1 MGSEDFDSR
10 FFHAEALDDCVVA
23 RFHEGPLNEEL
34 NIEELGRSLYQLID
48 LHGFRR
54 VAVDLSETPYVT
66 SSVLGKLITL
76 HRRLHRVDGRLVLCG
91 LQESVEEVMRRSNLL
106 EYFQVTDSRDSALT
120 RLGSS
125 Q

>member
-76 HRRLHRVDGRLVLCG
+76 HRRLHRVDGQLVLCG
-91 LQESVEEVMRRSNLL
+91 LQESVQAVMHRSNLL

>member
-1 MGSEDFDSR
+1 MGSEEFDSR
-10 FFHAEALDDCVVA
+10 FFHTEALDDCVVA
-23 RFHEGPLNEEL
+23 RFHKGPLDQEL

-48 LHGFRR
+48 LHGFRQ

-66 SSVLGKLITL
+66 SGVLGKLITL

-91 LQESVEEVMRRSNLL
+91 LQESVEAVMRRSNLL
-106 EYFQVTDSRDSALT
+106 EYFQVVDSRDSALT

>member
-76 HRRLHRVDGRLVLCG
+76 HRRLHRVDGQLVLCG
-91 LQESVEEVMRRSNLL
+91 LQESAQAVMHRSNLL
-106 EYFQVTDSRDSALT
+106 KYFQVTDSRDSALT